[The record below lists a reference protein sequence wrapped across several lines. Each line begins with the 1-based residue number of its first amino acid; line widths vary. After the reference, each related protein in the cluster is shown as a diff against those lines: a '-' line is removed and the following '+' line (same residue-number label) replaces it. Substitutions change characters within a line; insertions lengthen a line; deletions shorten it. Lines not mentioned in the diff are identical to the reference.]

1 MVKLKN
7 SLLYYYK
14 KPKIEMIK
22 FSSTIIFFILFIH
35 PSAVNGQSREFEI
48 LKNIELID
56 QIHEYLELYFVDEPQ
71 TGKISK
77 VAIDAMLKELDP
89 YTVFYHESNMEDYRL
104 MSAGEYGGIGALIRD
119 VKGWVHVVE
128 PYLNKPAHKS
138 GLKAGD
144 KILSIEGNTMKG
156 KTVEEVSTALK
167 GPKGSSINIK
177 VQRGDETLVFNVI
190 REQIKIADV
199 PYSGMLK
206 GDVGYVK
213 LSSFTQTAFQS
224 VQSEFQKLKAD
235 GMKYA
240 ILDLRNN
247 GGGLLFEAVK
257 IVNLFIPKGELVVY
271 TKGRIEK
278 ENREFKT
285 RDLPLFPDIPLVVLI
300 NENSAS
306 ASEIVAGSLQDLDRA
321 VVLGT
326 QSFGKGLVQRTYDL
340 KYGSKLKVTISKY
353 YTPSGRCVQRLEY
366 YDRNLDNAPVE
377 ISDSLIKTYKTKN
390 GRDVIDG
397 RGIVPDVEVANKKYS
412 ELTKTLVLNDVLFEY
427 VNQYVRTIDSIESPS
442 VYTLGEENYQDFISY
457 VNSLSDFQYTT
468 MAEKKLSE
476 LKDLIKQDST
486 YQEVNDEL
494 RKIELEITA
503 DLSRDLMRYKMEIV
517 PLLENEI
524 VARFYFQK
532 GKTEHS
538 FSFSDLIK
546 ESVRILVSQN
556 EYEKILNP

>member
-7 SLLYYYK
+7 SLLHYYK

-285 RDLPLFPDIPLVVLI
+285 RDVPLFPDIPLVVLI

-366 YDRNLDNAPVE
+366 YDRNMDNAPVE

>member
-1 MVKLKN
+1 MKN

-285 RDLPLFPDIPLVVLI
+285 RDVPLFPDIPLVVLI

-494 RKIELEITA
+494 RRIELEITA

-524 VARFYFQK
+524 VARYYFQK

>member
-7 SLLYYYK
+7 SLWYYYK

-285 RDLPLFPDIPLVVLI
+285 RDVPLFPDIPLVVLI

-366 YDRNLDNAPVE
+366 YDRNMDNAPVE

-397 RGIVPDVEVANKKYS
+397 RGIVPDVEVANKNYS

-468 MAEKKLSE
+468 MAENKLSE
-476 LKDLIKQDST
+476 LKDLIQQDST

>member
-1 MVKLKN
+1 
-7 SLLYYYK
+7 
-14 KPKIEMIK
+14 
-22 FSSTIIFFILFIH
+22 
-35 PSAVNGQSREFEI
+35 
-48 LKNIELID
+48 
-56 QIHEYLELYFVDEPQ
+56 
-71 TGKISK
+71 
-77 VAIDAMLKELDP
+77 
-89 YTVFYHESNMEDYRL
+89 MEDYRL

-119 VKGWVHVVE
+119 VKGWVHIVE

-144 KILSIEGNTMKG
+144 KILSIEGNSMKG
-156 KTVEEVSTALK
+156 KTVDEVSTALK

-177 VQRGDETLVFNVI
+177 VQRGDATLVFNVI

-397 RGIVPDVEVANKKYS
+397 RGIVPDVEVDNKKYS

-427 VNQYVRTIDSIESPS
+427 VNQYVRKIDSIESPS
-442 VYTLGEENYQDFISY
+442 VYTFGEENYQDFITY
-457 VNSLSDFQYTT
+457 VNSLNDFQYTT

-524 VARFYFQK
+524 VARFYFQR

>member
-1 MVKLKN
+1 
-7 SLLYYYK
+7 
-14 KPKIEMIK
+14 MIK
-22 FSSTIIFFILFIH
+22 FYSTLILSILFMQ
-35 PSAVNGQSREFEI
+35 PLVVNGQSREFEI

-56 QIHEYLELYFVDEPQ
+56 QIHEHLELYFVDEPQ

-104 MSAGEYGGIGALIRD
+104 MSAVEYGGIGTLIRKI
-119 VKGWVHVVE
+119 KGSAYIIE
-128 PYLNKPAHKS
+128 PYKDKPAYKS
-138 GLKAGD
+138 GLRAGD
-144 KILSIEGNTMKG
+144 KILSIEGISMKG
-156 KTVEEVSTALK
+156 KTIEEVSKALK
-167 GPKGSSINIK
+167 GPKGSSI
-177 VQRGDETLVFNVI
+177 VVEFERGDENLSVDVI
-190 REQIKIADV
+190 REQIKIPDV
-199 PYSGMLK
+199 PYSGMIN
-206 GDVGYVK
+206 GNIAYVK

-224 VQSEFQKLKAD
+224 VQSELQKLEGE

-285 RDLPLFPDIPLVVLI
+285 KDIPLFPNIPLVVLI

-321 VVLGT
+321 VIVGR

-377 ISDSLIKTYKTKN
+377 ISDSLINTFKTKN

-397 RGIVPDVEVANKKYS
+397 RGIVPDLELSKKEYS
-412 ELTKTLVLNDVLFEY
+412 ELTKSIVMNDIIFEY
-427 VNQYVRTIDSIESPS
+427 VNQYVMKIDSIDSPEA
-442 VYTLGEENYQDFISY
+442 YALDEETYNDFISY
-457 VNSLSDFQYTT
+457 VKSLSDFNYSTL
-468 MAEKKLSE
+468 AENKLFDLKE
-476 LKDLIKQDST
+476 LIEKDSLYRDL
-486 YQEVNDEL
+486 EHEL
-494 RKIELEITA
+494 LTIESRLKGDI
-503 DLSRDLMRYKMEIV
+503 SRDLIRYKSEIV
-517 PLLENEI
+517 PLIENEI

-532 GKTEHS
+532 GKTVHS
-538 FSFSDLIK
+538 FSFSESIK
-546 ESVRILVSQN
+546 ASKRIFDSIA
-556 EYEKILNP
+556 EYEKLLNP

>member
-104 MSAGEYGGIGALIRD
+104 MSAGEYGGIGALIRG
-119 VKGWVHVVE
+119 VKGWVHIVE

-285 RDLPLFPDIPLVVLI
+285 RDVPLFPDIPLVVLI

-366 YDRNLDNAPVE
+366 YDRNMDNAPVE

-442 VYTLGEENYQDFISY
+442 VYTFGEENYQDFISY